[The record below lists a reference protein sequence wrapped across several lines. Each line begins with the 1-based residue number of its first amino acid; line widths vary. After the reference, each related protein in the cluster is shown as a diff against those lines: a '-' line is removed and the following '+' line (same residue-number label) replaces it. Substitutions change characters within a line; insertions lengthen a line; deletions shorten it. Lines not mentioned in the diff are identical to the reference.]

1 MHSIDHHNGQTS
13 CLIAL
18 NVRNIFV
25 VVVVCFIDDAAIIYL
40 SPTCIRIQQQLTA
53 FYHHRLKLC
62 KWTIAVC
69 CQRWAQIIITIMMIH
84 TRTLGRALKRALSR
98 SHHTDTLTL
107 AGTHT
112 HTFCFN
118 DPCVDALWFIFC
130 DFSFLYLYFSLFVC
144 FFLSFCVVRAPL
156 FLLSCRSL
164 KRKLRWR

>member
-18 NVRNIFV
+18 NVRNIFVVVV

-69 CQRWAQIIITIMMIH
+69 CQRWAQIIIIIIH
-84 TRTLGRALKRALSR
+84 TRSR
-98 SHHTDTLTL
+98 
-107 AGTHT
+107 THT
-112 HTFCFN
+112 HSSTETRAHTQSYAHTFCFN

-144 FFLSFCVVRAPL
+144 LFLSSSCLAVRSSFC
-156 FLLSCRSL
+156 LLAL
-164 KRKLRWR
+164 WKGN